1 MRIAYKAG
9 FACAIPEDRVD
20 EYAKKGFHFI
30 EAEKA
35 TEPVEAKEPEKPK
48 RNRKRS

>member
-9 FACAIPEDRVD
+9 LAFFIPENLVD

-35 TEPVEAKEPEKPK
+35 SEPVEAKEPEKPK